1 ARVDTCDRRSSHGPV
16 GRGRSGWSGIRSE
29 DTDLPRSASPAG
41 LTHPAR
47 SAGTHTR
54 ASTAPP
60 TVRRT
65 RGGETGRALR
75 RRRPAAGARV
85 RLPFFSGDLLEHVD
99 LEVAVGHHFLE
110 PAVFPFEL
118 PEPPH
123 VGGLQ
128 RAEPLPPGVDR
139 L

>member
-85 RLPFFSGDLLEHVD
+85 RLPFFSGDLLEEDRKSTRLNSSH
-99 LEVAVGHHFLE
+99 LGISY
-110 PAVFPFEL
+110 AVFCL
-118 PEPPH
+118 KKKKKKK
-123 VGGLQ
+123 
-128 RAEPLPPGVDR
+128 
-139 L
+139 